1 MAKMHTRRKGRSRS
15 TRPVRNTPPAWFTMS
30 KDEVEKLV
38 MKTYGQHNAST
49 SQVGII
55 LRDKYG
61 VPDITQ
67 VTGKK
72 VMEILRENGTGP
84 KLSEDLTNLVRKA
97 IGLHKHMVENHKD
110 LHNKRALQLTESKI
124 RRLVKYYHNTGVL
137 PMDWVYSPSTAEIL
151 ISR

>member
-15 TRPVRNTPPAWFTMS
+15 TRPVRKGPPAWFTMS

-38 MKTYGQHNAST
+38 LKTYGQNVST
-49 SQVGII
+49 SQVGIT

-61 VPDITQ
+61 VPDIGQ

-72 VMEILRENGTGP
+72 VSEILRDNGTGP
-84 KLSEDLTNLVRKA
+84 KLPEDLTNLIKKA

-124 RRLVKYYHNTGVL
+124 RRLVKYYHSTGVL
-137 PMDWVYSPSTAEIL
+137 PMDWVYTPDTAEIL

>member
-1 MAKMHTRRKGRSRS
+1 MAKMHTRRKGKSRS

-30 KDEVEKLV
+30 KEEVEKLV
-38 MKTYGQHNAST
+38 LKTYGQSVST

-61 VPDITQ
+61 VPDVAQ

-72 VMEILRENGTGP
+72 VGDILRDNGTGP
-84 KLSEDLTNLVRKA
+84 KLPEDLTNLVKKA

-124 RRLVKYYHNTGVL
+124 RRLVKYYHATEVL
-137 PMDWVYSPSTAEIL
+137 PMDWVYSPKTAEIL

>member
-15 TRPVRNTPPAWFTMS
+15 TRPVRKTPPAWFTMS
-30 KDEVEKLV
+30 KEEVEKLV
-38 MKTYGQHNAST
+38 VKTYGQNVTTA
-49 SQVGII
+49 QVGIV

-72 VMEILRENGTGP
+72 VSAILKENGSGP
-84 KLSEDLTNLVRKA
+84 KLPEDLVNLIKKA
-97 IGLHKHMVENHKD
+97 IGLHKHLSENKKD
-110 LHNKRALQLTESKI
+110 LHNKRALQLTESKV
-124 RRLVKYYHNTGVL
+124 RRLVKYYHATKVL
-137 PMDWVYSPSTAEIL
+137 PMDWIYSPKTAEIL